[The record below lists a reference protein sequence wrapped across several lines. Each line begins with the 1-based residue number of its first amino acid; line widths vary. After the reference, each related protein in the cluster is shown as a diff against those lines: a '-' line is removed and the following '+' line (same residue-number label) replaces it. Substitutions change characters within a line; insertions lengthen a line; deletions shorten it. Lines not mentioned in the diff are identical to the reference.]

1 MSEFIKNWQA
11 KHGLVPDGDIGK
23 KTLLKIKEVLKI
35 PTIEATA
42 HFVGNTYH
50 ETGGFIRFEEN
61 LNYSSRGLL
70 GTFPKYFKTLADA
83 NECAR
88 NPQKIAN
95 IVYGGRMG
103 NDTYNDGWKFR
114 GRGALQTTGKNNYSL
129 LGEFL
134 GVNLLSDPSSVAT
147 TYAFESAIFYFQSN
161 KLWKMCATV
170 DDDSIRKVRKAVNG
184 GTIGLEDKTIGK
196 IVIKGVRT
204 KVKHFYSLLI
214 K

>member
-11 KHGLVPDGDIGK
+11 KHGLVPDGEIGK

-42 HFVGNTYH
+42 HFVGNTFH

-70 GTFPKYFKTLADA
+70 QTFPKYFKTLAEA
-83 NECAR
+83 NEAAR
-88 NPQKIAN
+88 KPQKIAN

-103 NDTYNDGWKFR
+103 NDTLNDGWKFR
-114 GRGALQTTGKNNYSL
+114 GRGALQTTGENNYRR
-129 LGEFL
+129 LGDFL
-134 GVNLLSDPSSVAT
+134 GINLVSDPNPVAT
-147 TYAFESAIFYFQSN
+147 TYALQSAVFYFESN
-161 KLWKMCATV
+161 KLWPMCATV
-170 DDDSIRKVRKAVNG
+170 NDVSVSKVRKAVNG
-184 GTIGLEDKTIGK
+184 GSIGLDDVNK
-196 IVIKGVRT
+196 
-204 KVKHFYSLLI
+204 KVKHFYTILI

>member
-1 MSEFIKNWQA
+1 MSEFIRNWQS

-23 KTLLKIKEVLKI
+23 KTLLKIKEVLRI

-61 LNYSSRGLL
+61 LNYSAKGLIE
-70 GTFPKYFKTLADA
+70 TFPKYFKTLAYA

-88 NPQKIAN
+88 KPQKIAN
-95 IVYGGRMG
+95 VVYANRMG
-103 NDTYNDGWKFR
+103 NNGIDDGWKFR
-114 GRGALQTTGKNNYSL
+114 GRGALQTTGKNNYRL

-134 GVNLLSDPSSVAT
+134 RIDLLSDPSSVAT
-147 TYAFESAIFYFQSN
+147 TYAFESAIFYFHSN
-161 KLWKMCATV
+161 NLWPICATIN
-170 DDDSIRKVRKAVNG
+170 DISIRKVRKAVNG
-184 GTIGLEDKTIGK
+184 GSIGLEDVNQK
-196 IVIKGVRT
+196 I
-204 KVKHFYSLLI
+204 KHFYSILT